1 MRKKVNME
9 NITKI
14 AVGLDIGTTKITVI
28 VGRKNE
34 HGKIEILGMGK
45 APSTGVMRGIV
56 ANIDKTTQS
65 INKALEEAINTSG
78 LQIKNVNVGIAG
90 QHIKSLQHRGQ
101 LVRENLET
109 EINDADIDKL
119 MQNMYKLVMVPGEEI
134 IHVIPQEYIVDK
146 QDNFPDPRGMV
157 GVQLEANFH
166 IITGQTAAISNI
178 KKCVNNARLAMTGL
192 TLEPLASATSVLDD
206 QEIEAGVALVDI
218 GGGTTDVAIFKDGII
233 RHTAVIPFGGN
244 IITQDIKEGCS
255 ILENQAELLKI
266 KFGSALASQN
276 KENEIVSI
284 PGLRGRDPKEI
295 SLKNLANIIQAR
307 VEEIIELVHHEI
319 KNSGYERKLITGIVL
334 TGGGS
339 QLKHIGQLVEFHTGI
354 ECRIGYP
361 NEHISST
368 SPIDVSSPMFATGVG
383 LVMKFLEDNNGDD
396 LDSKQSTTA
405 SSNAGMGDFFKKM
418 LDKIDKYLTNDE

>member
-1 MRKKVNME
+1 ME
-9 NITKI
+9 ENTSKI

-65 INKALEEAINTSG
+65 INKALDEAITSSG
-78 LQIKNVNVGIAG
+78 LQVKNVNVGIAG

-178 KKCVNNARLAMTGL
+178 KKCVNNASLAMTGL
-192 TLEPLASATSVLDD
+192 TLEPLASATSVLDH

-319 KNSGYERKLITGIVL
+319 KNSGYESKLITGIVL

-339 QLKHIGQLVEFHTGI
+339 QLKHIGQRVEFHTGI

-368 SPIDVSSPMFATGVG
+368 SPVDVSSPMYATGVG
-383 LVMKFLEDNNGDD
+383 LVMKFLEEENGDE
-396 LDSKQSTTA
+396 LSAAQKGSA
-405 SSNAGMGDFFKKM
+405 SNAGLGDFFKKM